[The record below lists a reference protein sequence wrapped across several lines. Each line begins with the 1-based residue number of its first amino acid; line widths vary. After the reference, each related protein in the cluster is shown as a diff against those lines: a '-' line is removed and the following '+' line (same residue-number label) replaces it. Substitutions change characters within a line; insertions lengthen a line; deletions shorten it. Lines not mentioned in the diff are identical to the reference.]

1 MLTTNERF
9 LSWAPYQVAMND
21 LRHICF
27 LPVESSFLIPGPAT
41 MEERETVADVD
52 DCFENHMI
60 RYVDGFDAIA
70 AQ

>member
-1 MLTTNERF
+1 MLTTNEWC
-9 LSWAPYQVAMND
+9 LLWAPYQVAMND
-21 LRHICF
+21 ARHICF
-27 LPVESSFLIPGPAT
+27 LAPESSSLIPDPAT